1 MGSVNISLKKEAYE
15 FLRSLKDKDKSFS
28 DIILEFKESEKSS
41 NVMDLFGGLKNRGIN
56 WEERKRRMKEFRDS
70 FNKDVGNP
78 GWVGARARFHAA
90 LYEEFENRGFDFSA
104 IGNKNSLSFADKI
117 KLIGKKIVKNTL

>member
-70 FNKDVGNP
+70 FNKDV
-78 GWVGARARFHAA
+78 
-90 LYEEFENRGFDFSA
+90 EETEKNRWKRRNDRHG
-104 IGNKNSLSFADKI
+104 
-117 KLIGKKIVKNTL
+117 